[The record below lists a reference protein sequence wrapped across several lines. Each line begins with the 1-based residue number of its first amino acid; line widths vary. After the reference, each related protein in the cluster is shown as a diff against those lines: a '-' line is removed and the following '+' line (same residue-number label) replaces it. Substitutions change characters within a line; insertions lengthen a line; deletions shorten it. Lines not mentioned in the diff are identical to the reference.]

1 MPLRLLLE
9 GSNMKRVYTLVA
21 MLLAMGSAWGQTS
34 TATIPGLDGV
44 EGSGLYIYAGPITFQ
59 QVFAPSQLTGLP
71 IGAIITGMQLRLD
84 SSWLTSSA
92 STIPNFNVSMGPSNF
107 APDSLSTSVA
117 GNQGPG
123 TVQVRSG
130 PLTFDAG
137 SFPTGGSPNAFGPLI
152 PFTNPYTYTG
162 GNLLLTVS
170 HSTPSSELDFDVGHR
185 LNGVQIFQAQ
195 EFNTDT
201 LVENSMDTGLAVQ
214 FSFSIS
220 AVPEPAAYYSAAMSL
235 MLGGVLLH
243 RRYRAR
249 QNAKANL

>member
-1 MPLRLLLE
+1 
-9 GSNMKRVYTLVA
+9 MKRVYALIA
-21 MLLAMGSAWGQTS
+21 MLLAMGTTWGQTS
-34 TATIPGLDGV
+34 TATITALDGV
-44 EGSGLYIYAGPITFQ
+44 EGAGFYIYNGPITFQ
-59 QVFAPSQLTGLP
+59 QVFAPSQLAGLP

-84 SSWLTSSA
+84 SNWLTSSA
-92 STIPNFNVSMGPSNF
+92 STIPNFDVKMGPSNF
-107 APDSLSTSVA
+107 APGSLSNSVT
-117 GNQGPG
+117 GNQGAG
-123 TVQVRSG
+123 TITTRSG
-130 PLTFDAG
+130 PLTFPAG

-170 HSTPSSELDFDVGHR
+170 HSTPSSELDFDVGYR

-195 EFNTDT
+195 EFNAGT

-214 FSFSIS
+214 FSFGIS

-249 QNAKANL
+249 QNAKAKI

>member
-1 MPLRLLLE
+1 
-9 GSNMKRVYTLVA
+9 MKRVYSLVA
-21 MLLAMGSAWGQTS
+21 MLLAVGTTWGQLS
-34 TATIPGLDGV
+34 TATITALDGV

-59 QVFAPSQLTGLP
+59 QVFAPSQLPGLP
-71 IGAIITGMQLRLD
+71 IGAMITGMQLRLD
-84 SSWLTSSA
+84 SSWLTSPA

-107 APDSLSTSVA
+107 APDSLTNSVTA
-117 GNQGPG
+117 NQGPG

-137 SFPTGGSPNAFGPLI
+137 SFPTGGSPNGFGPLI
-152 PFTNPYTYTG
+152 AFTTPYTYTG

-195 EFNTDT
+195 DFGTDT
-201 LVENSMDTGLAVQ
+201 LTENSPDSSLAVQ
-214 FSFSIS
+214 FSFGFAS
-220 AVPEPAAYYSAAMSL
+220 VPEPAAYYSAAMSL

-249 QNAKANL
+249 QLAKEKS